1 VPPLTRVTVNSHV
14 LRSNNTHGLDEPPL
28 ALRSGGTV
36 EYAHE
41 LVIYGQDGLEA
52 ARVVYDGVKTLSCGA
67 RTWVETRGVVES
79 VLREA

>member
-1 VPPLTRVTVNSHV
+1 MSITRVTVNSHTM
-14 LRSNNTHGLDEPPL
+14 RSNAKHGRDEPPL
-28 ALRSGGTV
+28 ALRHGSEV

-67 RTWVETRGVVES
+67 RTWIETAGRVEP
-79 VLREA
+79 VLRD